1 MSGSADDEEF
11 DIPVMDSRPPTP
23 AARTE
28 ASGVPERP
36 TDATDWTR
44 ARAVRDDPESL
55 GDEARK
61 LWNAVRTQFVE
72 PLLHNYP
79 EAAGHLSNAG
89 GELASAVRSLIRGS
103 EQVWAGPGARAEDPA
118 QAADVVDVID
128 DEAPDGDAEHPTQG

>member
-1 MSGSADDEEF
+1 MGSSADDEEF
-11 DIPVMDSRPPTP
+11 DIPVTDSRPSPP
-23 AARTE
+23 AARAAETG
-28 ASGVPERP
+28 APQAP
-36 TDATDWTR
+36 ADAPDWTR
-44 ARAVRDDPESL
+44 AKSVRDDPESL

-72 PLLHNYP
+72 PLLRNYP

-118 QAADVVDVID
+118 QAADVVEVLD

>member
-1 MSGSADDEEF
+1 MSSSAEDDEF
-11 DIPVMDSRPPTP
+11 DIPVTDSRDATP
-23 AARTE
+23 ARSE
-28 ASGVPERP
+28 APGAPQAP
-36 TDATDWTR
+36 TDAPDWTR
-44 ARAVRDDPESL
+44 AKSVRDDPESL

-79 EAAGHLSNAG
+79 EAAGHLSSAG
-89 GELASAVRSLIRGS
+89 GELVSAVRSLIRGS

-118 QAADVVDVID
+118 QAADVVEVLD

>member
-1 MSGSADDEEF
+1 MTGSAEDEEF
-11 DIPVMDSRPPTP
+11 DIPVTDSRPPAS
-23 AARTE
+23 AAQSGT
-28 ASGVPERP
+28 AGVPERP
-36 TDATDWTR
+36 TDAPDWTR
-44 ARAVRDDPESL
+44 AHSVRDDPESL

-61 LWNAVRTQFVE
+61 LWNAVRSQFVE

-118 QAADVVDVID
+118 QAADVVDVVD
-128 DEAPDGDAEHPTQG
+128 DEATDGDAEHPTQG

>member
-1 MSGSADDEEF
+1 MSSSADDEEF
-11 DIPVMDSRPPTP
+11 DIPVTDSRPPVP
-23 AARTE
+23 A
-28 ASGVPERP
+28 ERP
-36 TDATDWTR
+36 PAPGASEEPGYAPDWTR
-44 ARAVRDDPESL
+44 AQSVRDDPESL

-72 PLLHNYP
+72 PLLRNYP

-89 GELASAVRSLIRGS
+89 GELVSAVRSLIRGS

-118 QAADVVDVID
+118 QAADVVEVLD